1 MVSGSYNQLDSAKRQ
16 KISTWTASGNTLITI
31 RTASSW
37 AIKKKLVKESLIEDK
52 DKLKDKDKDKDKDKE
67 DTDKNDKPVKRL
79 PYVDARENIAKNRV
93 GGAIFEVD
101 LDITH
106 PLAFGY
112 RDNRLP
118 VYRNSTVWL
127 APSKNAYATVARYTT
142 NPHIDGFIT
151 KKNLNDFLIPSAS
164 LIVSPLGKGRVV
176 LFADNPNFR
185 GSWYGTNRLF
195 LNALFFGN
203 HISVPVDRGE

>member
-1 MVSGSYNQLDSAKRQ
+1 MVMVSGSYNQLDSAKRQ

-37 AIKKKLVKESLIEDK
+37 AIKQKLVKESLIEDK
-52 DKLKDKDKDKDKDKE
+52 DKLKDKDKE

-118 VYRNSTVWL
+118 DTITITLYLFNSIRL
-127 APSKNAYATVARYTT
+127 K
-142 NPHIDGFIT
+142 
-151 KKNLNDFLIPSAS
+151 
-164 LIVSPLGKGRVV
+164 
-176 LFADNPNFR
+176 FR
-185 GSWYGTNRLF
+185 S
-195 LNALFFGN
+195 
-203 HISVPVDRGE
+203 